1 MSGTVWLGPLALR
14 GFEVPDG
21 ILWGGRQR
29 LAVHRLPGGARVI
42 DAMGRDDA
50 AITWSG
56 AFSGPDA
63 AARARLADLLR
74 AEGGAWPLAWD
85 GFFFTVVV
93 SAFHAEYAGVNWIP
107 YRIACTVL
115 RDEAAGLAEDG
126 LALAGDVLG
135 DLAAA
140 EGFGALDLAGPLAA
154 AGAASALSLGSAANG
169 AAGLA
174 LAGAVAANG
183 DAIAAAEAA
192 LPVAPAASAG
202 ALSAAGDAA
211 GRLAA
216 LAGARG
222 YVLRAQGGLGGGA
235 ERQ

>member
-50 AITWSG
+50 AISWSG

-63 AARARLADLLR
+63 GPRARLADLLR

-93 SAFHAEYAGVNWIP
+93 SAFRAEYAAANWIP

-115 RDEAAGLAEDG
+115 RDEAAGLVEDG

-140 EGFGALDLAGPLAA
+140 QGFGVAGLGGALAA

-169 AAGLA
+169 AAGAA
-174 LAGAVAANG
+174 LADAAAANANGIAVA
-183 DAIAAAEAA
+183 EAG
-192 LPVAPAASAG
+192 LPVAPAASAA
-202 ALSAAGDAA
+202 ALSAAGAAA

-216 LAGARG
+216 LVGARG
-222 YVLRAQGGLGGGA
+222 YVLRAQSGLGGGA